1 MNKLVQFDQNFF
13 IDPKK
18 GIIKKKYIYIY
29 IYIWAILGYISKID
43 GKINSGHKGL
53 NLINNTQLPYV
64 NNLYIYK
71 SPSKYLIIQSSSFI
85 MKTNS
90 PYLTHSYY

>member
-1 MNKLVQFDQNFF
+1 M
-13 IDPKK
+13 IPKK
-18 GIIKKKYIYIY
+18 GSLKKNSYERRVYESVDVIYIY

-53 NLINNTQLPYV
+53 NLINDTQLPYV